1 MTFEQNTD
9 LNPDLAALAR
19 KTTYV
24 SIALFLLCVIWETVG
39 APLKSGG
46 YWLALKGVLFL
57 PLLPKLW
64 RGERY
69 SYQVFSLLSLL
80 YVLEGLM
87 RIYSDAAP
95 SKYFAMLEIIL
106 SVTIFFLVNKFA
118 VRTKTP
124 RPPKEKKTRKMS
136 SLLYVALIVFA
147 INLTLPSPD
156 SPLLGT
162 EDHSYILFK
171 NILNWF
177 TLGIVVPYLLV
188 IAYYR
193 IKSTR
198 SKTE

>member
-1 MTFEQNTD
+1 MRFEHNPD

-19 KTTYV
+19 KTVYA
-24 SIALFLLCVIWETVG
+24 SIALFVLCVIWETLG

-87 RIYSDAAP
+87 RVYSDPAP
-95 SKYFAMLEIIL
+95 SYYFAMVETIL
-106 SVTIFFLVNKFA
+106 AVLIFVWVNQFA
-118 VRTKTP
+118 FKTKAP
-124 RPPKEKKTRKMS
+124 RPAKVKKTRKMS
-136 SLLYVALIVFA
+136 GLLYVALIIFA
-147 INLTLPSPD
+147 VNLTLPSPD
-156 SPLLGT
+156 SAFLNADDGT
-162 EDHSYILFK
+162 YIQFK
-171 NILNWF
+171 TILNWI
-177 TLGIVVPYLLV
+177 TLGIVVPYLII

-193 IKSTR
+193 IKSSR
-198 SKTE
+198 SQPE